1 MHICVG
7 HNLVRLAGG
16 ASPWNPPSDRAPP
29 PTVSAPPQSPH
40 PSPQL
45 DVHNSFSTVQEALEF
60 SAALRLPSSVTP
72 AQRAAFVGE
81 VRATV
86 CRWPRGGRGGGDHS
100 VRWRSREMRCTRA
113 TLDVDSLR
121 VGGARAVF
129 CHPHSLRPALLQL
142 QPTQILDLLELRAI
156 ATRKVG
162 EVGAADGL
170 SPGQR
175 KILTIGVELCSN
187 APIIFLDEP
196 TSGLVRAEL
205 VEEWQ
210 GRVKTV

>member
-1 MHICVG
+1 MLGTHV
-7 HNLVRLAGG
+7 
-16 ASPWNPPSDRAPP
+16 
-29 PTVSAPPQSPH
+29 
-40 PSPQL
+40 
-45 DVHNSFSTVQEALEF
+45 
-60 SAALRLPSSVTP
+60 AALRRRPPTP
-72 AQRAAFVGE
+72 
-81 VRATV
+81 
-86 CRWPRGGRGGGDHS
+86 
-100 VRWRSREMRCTRA
+100 
-113 TLDVDSLR
+113 L
-121 VGGARAVF
+121 
-129 CHPHSLRPALLQL
+129 HPA
-142 QPTQILDLLELRAI
+142 QILDLLELRAI